1 MHLTSC
7 QKSQARDR
15 DRCAVVVAYAN
26 MQNWL
31 KTRKLSGGDKINES
45 NESGQE
51 ELEARE
57 AESSIIVETDESV
70 DGDTGETEKGV
81 CGAQTQLPGPPS
93 RKRGK
98 KDNETGQQTGKR
110 KRKYDE
116 NYLRLGF
123 TWIGDVDHPDP
134 QCVMCGEVLS
144 NSSMKPSYL
153 RRHLTTK
160 HPKVS
165 KKKKED
171 PKILGGVPA
180 RSGGDRGCTAK

>member
-31 KTRKLSGGDKINES
+31 KTGKLSGGDKINES
-45 NESGQE
+45 NESGEE
-51 ELEARE
+51 ELEVRE

-70 DGDTGETEKGV
+70 DSDTGETEKGV

-98 KDNETGQQTGKR
+98 KRQRDRAT
-110 KRKYDE
+110 D
-116 NYLRLGF
+116 
-123 TWIGDVDHPDP
+123 W
-134 QCVMCGEVLS
+134 
-144 NSSMKPSYL
+144 
-153 RRHLTTK
+153 
-160 HPKVS
+160 
-165 KKKKED
+165 KKKKE
-171 PKILGGVPA
+171 I
-180 RSGGDRGCTAK
+180 R